1 MVFSLIGYPE
11 EGTEMLKS
19 WCSDRLKITW
29 GRPLPEEQLAAVE
42 KMTSFFDYIENFV
55 HEKANNLGDDY
66 TSDLLR
72 IPSEG
77 GPEMHSS

>member
-1 MVFSLIGYPE
+1 M
-11 EGTEMLKS
+11 
-19 WCSDRLKITW
+19 
-29 GRPLPEEQLAAVE
+29 PEEQLAAVE